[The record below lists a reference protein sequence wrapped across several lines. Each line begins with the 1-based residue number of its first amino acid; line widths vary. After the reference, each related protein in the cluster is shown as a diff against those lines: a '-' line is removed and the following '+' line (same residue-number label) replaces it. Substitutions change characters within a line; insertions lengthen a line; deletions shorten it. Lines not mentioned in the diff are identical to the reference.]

1 MGIARTQFVILIMAF
16 FTQIWI
22 LIFLLG
28 LHTYVCDG
36 AKGCSMTAAQGGC
49 TNPADTHCRLRYD
62 TGKSKWG
69 LEGPAGVNAG
79 CVLNKPDDIT
89 VDKCGG
95 KGDGVRCYVAGE
107 APGTALDIAGKCT
120 DSATCVAPR
129 AITASC
135 DGLKVCQGDSPKCKA
150 VKKQST
156 MKRAAAAAKKYS
168 WPAVPNDAPGCVYE
182 AKSGCQTTENPKSCY
197 VPVGSLSTEAV
208 VSTTCGTCFDDLN
221 VPAAESKCDGTNKCK
236 VADPVCAFALFEGKE
251 GWHPNGTNHGCVTK
265 GKNVV
270 GTCTGTN
277 FCILQPKN
285 GAIDSSV
292 CTAQCPSAQK
302 QKPAEVPDPSPS
314 GPTSSGSSLCYRT
327 ILLVIISLLYI

>member
-62 TGKSKWG
+62 TGK
-69 LEGPAGVNAG
+69 
-79 CVLNKPDDIT
+79 
-89 VDKCGG
+89 
-95 KGDGVRCYVAGE
+95 
-107 APGTALDIAGKCT
+107 
-120 DSATCVAPR
+120 
-129 AITASC
+129 
-135 DGLKVCQGDSPKCKA
+135 
-150 VKKQST
+150 
-156 MKRAAAAAKKYS
+156 
-168 WPAVPNDAPGCVYE
+168 
-182 AKSGCQTTENPKSCY
+182 
-197 VPVGSLSTEAV
+197 
-208 VSTTCGTCFDDLN
+208 
-221 VPAAESKCDGTNKCK
+221 SKCDGTNKCK